1 MPANVLLLRGHHP
14 TVWGLRAFER
24 LPERFAVRLA
34 VTGRPHYSLD
44 GLALEQVPVRTIR
57 DRIPGA
63 TVGAVVTLALPDR
76 VLHAEHAYAGA
87 DIVHAEELSL
97 WFTAQAARLKARARY
112 KLVVTVW
119 ETLPQLQAYRTPH
132 ARRFRNATLAAA
144 DLFLAATRR
153 ARHALLLEGVPEEKI
168 LLAYPGVDVER
179 FAQPPARG
187 GGGGGGGGSS
197 SSSSDHNDDCDR
209 DGDGDGDGHLV
220 ISPGRLEWEKGHHDV
235 LRAVAALK
243 RGIVA
248 APADAVR
255 GLRLHLIGS
264 GPEESRLREHAAEL
278 GIGEIV
284 TIGALPYEQM
294 PALYGRASALL
305 LGSLPRS
312 GCTLHPGD
320 IPRCF
325 WEEQFGLVL
334 AEAMAAGLPMVLS
347 TSGAIPEVAGERA
360 MYAAP
365 GDWIAM
371 ARALADGP
379 LSRPPGERVEYPAEV
394 VQRYSTAASAERIAA
409 AYDRVLSDG

>member
-1 MPANVLLLRGHHP
+1 MPRNVLLLRGHHP
-14 TVWGLRAFER
+14 TVWGLRAFEL

-34 VTGRPHYSLD
+34 VTGTPRYSLA
-44 GLALEQVPVRTIR
+44 GLDLEQVPVRTIR

-76 VLHAEHAYAGA
+76 VLHAERAYAGA

-119 ETLPQLQAYRTPH
+119 ETLPQLDAYRTPH
-132 ARRFRNATLAAA
+132 SRRFRAATLAGA
-144 DLFLAATRR
+144 DLFLAATQR
-153 ARHALLLEGVPEEKI
+153 ARHALLLEGVPPEKV

-179 FAQPPARG
+179 FAQPPTHG
-187 GGGGGGGGSS
+187 L
-197 SSSSDHNDDCDR
+197 D
-209 DGDGDGDGHLV
+209 DGHLI

-235 LRAVAALK
+235 LRAIAALK

-255 GLRLHLIGS
+255 GLRAHLIGS
-264 GPEESRLREHAAEL
+264 GPEEGRLREHAAEL
-278 GIGEIV
+278 GIGEAV
-284 TIGALPYEQM
+284 TIGAIPYEEM
-294 PALYGRASALL
+294 PSLYGRASALV

-360 MYAAP
+360 RYVAP
-365 GDWIAM
+365 GDWVGM
-371 ARALADGP
+371 AHALADGA
-379 LSRPPGERVEYPAEV
+379 LSRPPGERVEYPGEV
-394 VQRYSTAASAERIAA
+394 IQRYSVAASARRIAD
-409 AYDRVLSDG
+409 AYDRVLDGS